1 MSGTTEVKSIKVK
14 KDTKITLPTGFE
26 KYSLFSDADCTTAFD
41 TTTAITADTT
51 IYVKLKTFII
61 SYKVLPFDKVNP
73 VEGKTNGSMPAEYG
87 KVFTDEE
94 INALVEEVE
103 EVGEVGEGYTY
114 KGIFTDEAC
123 TSPFDN
129 TNAITSDLTVYVLYE
144 EVAEE
149 PEITYDVVTVDGNT
163 TTILRPT
170 METAWGATVKGNV
183 ISFSGNSAAKW
194 TYENIK
200 EYSIVELF
208 YETTK
213 TENAKLSI
221 KSSDGNESHSDLGY
235 PDLSA
240 SGLLKYNIADFVTKN
255 SNFSHIVLANNANN
269 NDWSNNG
276 ANIKWDDDWSVTITK
291 IVLTKVEKLEDKV
304 IFDPASFT
312 APEGMEIVE
321 KDGVKYLKVTPNG
334 YGTSFDLAAPVDI
347 SGYTHYTYDFY
358 NDEAADDWQVSIGL
372 RNYSEG
378 VVEADQAVGNGTDK
392 SSTEVKTVTSAIIK
406 DSTVTALQPF
416 TQSTVDWS
424 ALSDKVVYIGKI
436 TVITQ

>member
-1 MSGTTEVKSIKVK
+1 M
-14 KDTKITLPTGFE
+14 
-26 KYSLFSDADCTTAFD
+26 
-41 TTTAITADTT
+41 
-51 IYVKLKTFII
+51 
-61 SYKVLPFDKVNP
+61 
-73 VEGKTNGSMPAEYG
+73 
-87 KVFTDEE
+87 
-94 INALVEEVE
+94 
-103 EVGEVGEGYTY
+103 
-114 KGIFTDEAC
+114 
-123 TSPFDN
+123 
-129 TNAITSDLTVYVLYE
+129 
-144 EVAEE
+144 
-149 PEITYDVVTVDGNT
+149 
-163 TTILRPT
+163 
-170 METAWGATVKGNV
+170 
-183 ISFSGNSAAKW
+183 
-194 TYENIK
+194 
-200 EYSIVELF
+200 
-208 YETTK
+208 
-213 TENAKLSI
+213 
-221 KSSDGNESHSDLGY
+221 
-235 PDLSA
+235 
-240 SGLLKYNIADFVTKN
+240 
-255 SNFSHIVLANNANN
+255 
-269 NDWSNNG
+269 
-276 ANIKWDDDWSVTITK
+276 TITK

>member
-1 MSGTTEVKSIKVK
+1 MTVKFDSNGGSAVEEKKVDYNTAVAK
-14 KDTKITLPTGFE
+14 PTDPTLDGSTFQGWTLDGKAYDFNAKVTKDITLKATW
-26 KYSLFSDADCTTAFD
+26 KANA
-41 TTTAITADTT
+41 
-51 IYVKLKTFII
+51 
-61 SYKVLPFDKVNP
+61 
-73 VEGKTNGSMPAEYG
+73 AEEP
-87 KVFTDEE
+87 EE
-94 INALVEEVE
+94 
-103 EVGEVGEGYTY
+103 
-114 KGIFTDEAC
+114 
-123 TSPFDN
+123 P
-129 TNAITSDLTVYVLYE
+129 
-144 EVAEE
+144 EE
-149 PEITYDVVTVDGNT
+149 PEITYDVVTVDGNV

-170 METAWGATVKGNV
+170 MENAWLATVKGNV
-183 ISFSGNSAAKW
+183 ISFSGNSGAKW

-221 KSSDGNESHSDLGY
+221 KSSDGDKSHTDLGW

-240 SGLLKYNIADFVTKN
+240 SGSLKYNIADFVTKN
-255 SNFSHIVLANNANN
+255 SNFSHIVLANNAND
-269 NDWSNNG
+269 NDWTNG
-276 ANIKWDDDWSVTITK
+276 PTWDDDWSVTITK

-334 YGTSFDLAAPVDI
+334 YGTSINLAAPVDI

-358 NDEAADDWQVSIGL
+358 NDEAADDWQVSIAL
-372 RNYSEG
+372 KNYSEG
-378 VVEADQAVGNGTDK
+378 VSEADKAVGNGSDV

-416 TQSTVDWS
+416 TQSKTGDWP
-424 ALSDKVVYIGKI
+424 ALTDKVVYFGKI
-436 TVITQ
+436 TAITK